1 MCTSIVLRTMDHKN
15 LLSRTMDF
23 AFDLDARPTICPRNY
38 QWISG
43 VDELSYTGKYA
54 FVGAGKDVEHLLF
67 ADGVNEHG
75 LSCAALYLPGEAVYG
90 PVAKPNKVNLAPH
103 DFLLWILSNCKSIA
117 DLQKKLGTIN
127 LVDVEVPLL
136 GITTPLHWIMTDST
150 GQCMVIEP
158 RDSLLKM
165 QENPVSVLTNTPKL
179 EWHISNLRNYIG
191 IKPEPFTSKMF
202 GEFEAKPFSQASGT
216 SILPGG
222 YTPPERFVRVAYLK
236 EYIKKSKNEEEA
248 ITNIWHILNSVCIP
262 NGVVIQ
268 ENGSPDYTQYVAS
281 MCSESQTYYF
291 STCKNNQINSV
302 KLTKEL
308 ISTLTE
314 PKTFDIKEN
323 QKFNSLN

>member
-1 MCTSIVLRTMDHKN
+1 MCTSIVLKTLDHKN

-23 AFDLDARPTICPRNY
+23 AFDLEARPTICPRNY
-38 QWISG
+38 QWKSA
-43 VDELSYTGKYA
+43 VDGTDFTGKYA
-54 FVGAGKDVEHLLF
+54 FVGAGKEVEHLLF

-90 PVAKPNKVNLAPH
+90 PTAKPHKVNLAPH
-103 DFLLWILSNCKSIA
+103 DFLLWILSNCKSMA
-117 DLQKKLGTIN
+117 DLQKKLSSIN
-127 LVDVEVPLL
+127 LVDVEVSLL
-136 GITTPLHWIMTDST
+136 GITTPLHWIITDST

-191 IKPEPFTSKMF
+191 INPAQFSSKMF

-222 YTPPERFVRVAYLK
+222 FTPPERFVRVAYLK
-236 EYIKKSKNEEEA
+236 EYIKAAKNEEEA
-248 ITNIWHILNSVCIP
+248 VTNVWHILNSVCIP

-268 ENGSPDYTQYVAS
+268 ENGCPDYTQYMAS
-281 MCSESQTYYF
+281 MCSESKTYYF
-291 STCKNNQINSV
+291 STCTNNQINSV
-302 KLTKEL
+302 ELTQE
-308 ISTLTE
+308 IARNLTE
-314 PKTFDIKEN
+314 PKTFDIN
-323 QKFNSLN
+323 SSQKINILH

>member
-1 MCTSIVLRTMDHKN
+1 M
-15 LLSRTMDF
+15 
-23 AFDLDARPTICPRNY
+23 
-38 QWISG
+38 
-43 VDELSYTGKYA
+43 
-54 FVGAGKDVEHLLF
+54 
-67 ADGVNEHG
+67 
-75 LSCAALYLPGEAVYG
+75 
-90 PVAKPNKVNLAPH
+90 
-103 DFLLWILSNCKSIA
+103 
-117 DLQKKLGTIN
+117 
-127 LVDVEVPLL
+127 L